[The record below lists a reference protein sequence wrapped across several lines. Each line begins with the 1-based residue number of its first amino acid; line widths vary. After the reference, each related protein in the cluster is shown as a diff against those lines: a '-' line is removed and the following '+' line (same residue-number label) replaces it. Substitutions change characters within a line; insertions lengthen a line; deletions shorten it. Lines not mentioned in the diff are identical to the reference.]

1 MVKQFIKKNNG
12 KFIRLDLKEIMMTE
26 IPKIVIALEL
36 SAMAHN
42 TSLDKMKESQVHF
55 LVALKMENYISS
67 KYDLDKES
75 AVKALE
81 SIEKTL

>member
-12 KFIRLDLKEIMMTE
+12 KYIRLDLDEIMLKQ
-26 IPKIVIALEL
+26 IPKIIIELEIC
-36 SAMAHN
+36 AVANN
-42 TSLDKMKESQVHF
+42 TSINTMNESQLHF
-55 LVALKMENYISS
+55 LVSLKMKNYLN

-81 SIEKTL
+81 KIEKTL